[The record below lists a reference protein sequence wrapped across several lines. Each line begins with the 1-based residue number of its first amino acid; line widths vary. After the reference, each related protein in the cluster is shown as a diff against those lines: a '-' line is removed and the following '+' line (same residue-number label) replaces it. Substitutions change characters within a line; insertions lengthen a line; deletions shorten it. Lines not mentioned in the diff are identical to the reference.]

1 MSSRIEDLCHTLRL
15 SGIASCARELE
26 SSTFRDEIESF
37 LISALE
43 GEYDV
48 RMARRRLNAIRIAG
62 FPTMKRFDDL
72 DIEALP
78 DDGRMN
84 LGMLKEL
91 KFLED
96 HRNVLLIGNS
106 GTGKTHLAI
115 AAGIYACE
123 HNYRVMF
130 KTTAGL
136 VNELVEARQDR
147 RITYLLRQL
156 KRVDLLILDE
166 LGYITFDL
174 QGAVLL
180 FQLLALRYESSSTLI
195 TSNLMF
201 SEWVKVFHDKALTAA
216 LLDRITHHAYI
227 LNMSGTSYRHR

>member
-62 FPTMKRFDDL
+62 FPTMKRFYDL

-78 DDGRMN
+78 DEGRMN

-91 KFLED
+91 KFRD
-96 HRNVLLIGNS
+96 HRNVLLIGIRNR
-106 GTGKTHLAI
+106 KTPSRYCSWIMH
-115 AAGIYACE
+115 
-123 HNYRVMF
+123 
-130 KTTAGL
+130 
-136 VNELVEARQDR
+136 VN
-147 RITYLLRQL
+147 I
-156 KRVDLLILDE
+156 I
-166 LGYITFDL
+166 
-174 QGAVLL
+174 QGDVQNDCR
-180 FQLLALRYESSSTLI
+180 F
-195 TSNLMF
+195 
-201 SEWVKVFHDKALTAA
+201 
-216 LLDRITHHAYI
+216 
-227 LNMSGTSYRHR
+227 G